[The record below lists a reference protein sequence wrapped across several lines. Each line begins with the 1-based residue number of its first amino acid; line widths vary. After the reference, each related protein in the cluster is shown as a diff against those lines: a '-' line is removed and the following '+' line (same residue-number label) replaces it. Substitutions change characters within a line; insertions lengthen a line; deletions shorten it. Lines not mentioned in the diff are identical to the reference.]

1 MSELR
6 GTVLFAGGGTGGHLF
21 PSLAVAERLAG
32 KCEVHFACSGK
43 PLDAEILT
51 QAGVRFTPLP
61 AVGLTG
67 NPMQWFGFVKRYKQ
81 SEAIARRIIEEYSV
95 GVVVSMG
102 GYVSAPVIGAAAK
115 MKLPGVLVNL
125 DAVAGKANRRMAKK
139 ADRVFSVFDKP
150 GLGVSFARIGFPLR
164 RAATPGSGAGTPGGM
179 EESRRRLGLEP
190 ATPTLLI
197 TGASQGAQTLN
208 KLMIEL
214 AHQPLWN
221 GWQILHLAG
230 EGNTEGLIHA
240 YRQHGLKAKV
250 LPFLD
255 EMGLAWGA
263 ADVAISR
270 CGAGSAAEVLAN
282 GVPTIFLPYPYHKD
296 QHQRHNVRRMEAAG
310 GCVILTDLIE
320 PCANAA
326 AVEPVLAELMADA
339 DRRKQMR
346 DALAK
351 LQQPNGAE
359 QLAEA
364 VMEILGGI
372 SKHQ

>member
-1 MSELR
+1 M
-6 GTVLFAGGGTGGHLF
+6 F

-32 KCEVHFACSGK
+32 KCEAHFACSGK

-51 QAGVRFTPLP
+51 KAGVRFTPLP

-67 NPMQWFGFVKRYKQ
+67 NPMQWFGFIKRYKQ
-81 SEAIARRIIEEYSV
+81 SEAIARRIIEEYNV

-102 GYVSAPVIGAAAK
+102 GYVSAPVVSAAAK
-115 MKLPGVLVNL
+115 RKIIVLLVNL
-125 DAVAGKANRRMAKK
+125 DAVAGKANRRMAKR

-164 RAATPGSGAGTPGGM
+164 RAATPGSIPGSGAGTPGGM
-179 EESRRRLGLEP
+179 AEARRRVGLEP

-214 AHQPLWN
+214 AYKPLWN

-230 EGNTEGLIHA
+230 EGNTEGLIQT
-240 YRQHGLKAKV
+240 YQQHGLKAKV

-296 QHQRHNVRRMEAAG
+296 QHQRHNVARMEAAG

-320 PCANAA
+320 PGANAA
-326 AVEPVLAELMADA
+326 AVEPVLTELMADA
-339 DRRKQMR
+339 DRRKLMR

-364 VMEILGGI
+364 VMGILGRV
-372 SKHQ
+372 